1 MDRAQGLATIFG
13 RIQGWDSGYQL
24 QVKSDGQ
31 SIFITLKLDRPLD
44 WSKVERAGFKIS
56 LYPGTYYTKSY
67 QGDADSGVFPEQYL
81 GKGLLYGPAK
91 MVNVAQED
99 LLHNFTISRQDGS
112 LTLVDTREGSPEG
125 WFTFEAPFAAG
136 SQATEIGV
144 TITPKL
150 SPAWRRTPVIGVS
163 QVGYLPRQPKR
174 AILEMDPRD
183 SSSDPVN
190 LYQLQPSGEEKLV
203 KSEVPKAWGKFLRY
217 QYLTF
222 DFSEVQEPG
231 LYVLEFRGQKAGP
244 IQIAEKVA
252 DEAWQPTLEYFLP
265 VQMCHIAVKEGS
277 RTWHG
282 ACHLDDARQAPAN
295 RAWIDGYQQGEHET
309 KYADN
314 EHIPGLDWGGWHD
327 AGDHDLPAGSFA
339 LTVLP
344 LALAQEEFHPNLDE
358 TTIHRPEREVLLH
371 QPDGKQDMLQ
381 QIEYGVEGMLASYRI
396 AGHIFPGIIE
406 NTTRAYSH
414 LGDPV
419 NITDNHIYDPK
430 LKPNEVRGEYSGK
443 FDDRWVFTNR
453 NTGLQY
459 DVAQALAAASRVLH
473 G

>member
-1 MDRAQGLATIFG
+1 MFRRFASLLVLGFTILVGPYCLANDGIALNEQEYFAGPGFSFLLFHNNYQVGYQGGLQMILNDERVLDSGDLFVVPKHGQRGLQLQVLRREVDRAQGLATIFG

-112 LTLVDTREGSPEG
+112 LTLVDTREGSPQG

-183 SSSDPVN
+183 AASDPVN

-231 LYVLEFRGQKAGP
+231 LYVLEFRGQKGRP
-244 IQIAEKVA
+244 
-252 DEAWQPTLEYFLP
+252 DPD
-265 VQMCHIAVKEGS
+265 CGEGC
-277 RTWHG
+277 R
-282 ACHLDDARQAPAN
+282 
-295 RAWIDGYQQGEHET
+295 
-309 KYADN
+309 
-314 EHIPGLDWGGWHD
+314 
-327 AGDHDLPAGSFA
+327 
-339 LTVLP
+339 
-344 LALAQEEFHPNLDE
+344 
-358 TTIHRPEREVLLH
+358 
-371 QPDGKQDMLQ
+371 
-381 QIEYGVEGMLASYRI
+381 
-396 AGHIFPGIIE
+396 
-406 NTTRAYSH
+406 
-414 LGDPV
+414 
-419 NITDNHIYDPK
+419 
-430 LKPNEVRGEYSGK
+430 
-443 FDDRWVFTNR
+443 
-453 NTGLQY
+453 
-459 DVAQALAAASRVLH
+459 
-473 G
+473 